1 MYIENNV
8 LRTVVVSLHQMRQ
21 RGAAFRPRPQ
31 HSLDVIVPYILLG
44 PELIPCPQCLRCLK
58 CQVDFSLPYAV
69 LLLLFFFTVS
79 P

>member
-1 MYIENNV
+1 MSIENNV

-44 PELIPCPQCLRCLK
+44 PELIPCPQCSG
-58 CQVDFSLPYAV
+58 V
-69 LLLLFFFTVS
+69 
-79 P
+79 